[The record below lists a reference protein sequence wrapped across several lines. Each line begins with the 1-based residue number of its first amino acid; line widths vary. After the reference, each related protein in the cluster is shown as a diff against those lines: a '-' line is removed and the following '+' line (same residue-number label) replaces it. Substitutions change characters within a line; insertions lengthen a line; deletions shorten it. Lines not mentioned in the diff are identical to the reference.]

1 MNLSALAVRRP
12 VTTGMFFLAILV
24 LGLISLSRLA
34 VDQLP
39 DVIRP
44 SVSVSTIYEGA
55 APEIVERLVTD
66 PIEKTLATI
75 NNVRTIRSS
84 SSEDSS
90 RVTVDFN
97 WGTNIDLAALDVREK
112 INDILRKL
120 PEEIEPPRIR

>member
-12 VTTGMFFLAILV
+12 VTTVMFFLAILV

-39 DVIRP
+39 DVTRP

-66 PIEKTLATI
+66 PIEKTLA
-75 NNVRTIRSS
+75 
-84 SSEDSS
+84 
-90 RVTVDFN
+90 
-97 WGTNIDLAALDVREK
+97 
-112 INDILRKL
+112 
-120 PEEIEPPRIR
+120 